1 DPFGFGRGN
10 MVHWPSE
17 TADRA
22 QSLPDFSSFL
32 KMTSITDRKARRN
45 MKRLKFSYLL
55 CIILLIFVLAGCG
68 QGPEVS
74 PGEARDLPE
83 DGLLIHFIDVGQGD
97 SILIQQKDHS
107 MLVDAG

>member
-1 DPFGFGRGN
+1 
-10 MVHWPSE
+10 
-17 TADRA
+17 
-22 QSLPDFSSFL
+22 
-32 KMTSITDRKARRN
+32 

-97 SILIQQKDHS
+97 SILKWIRRPS
-107 MLVDAG
+107 SGRSRAF

>member
-1 DPFGFGRGN
+1 
-10 MVHWPSE
+10 
-17 TADRA
+17 
-22 QSLPDFSSFL
+22 
-32 KMTSITDRKARRN
+32 

-55 CIILLIFVLAGCG
+55 CIILLIFVLAGCGQGPKAAGIGETAPVSSAFAGSQAPSSG

-97 SILIQQKDHS
+97 KIGRASCRER
-107 MLVDAG
+107 V